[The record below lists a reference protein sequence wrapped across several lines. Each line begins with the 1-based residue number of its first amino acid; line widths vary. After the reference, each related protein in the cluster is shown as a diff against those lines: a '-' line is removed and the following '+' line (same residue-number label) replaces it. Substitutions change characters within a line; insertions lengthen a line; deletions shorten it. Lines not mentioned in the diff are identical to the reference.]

1 MRYIT
6 TTDMKDEVVDWT
18 NIDKSDFSLT
28 YDMCEKND
36 YGGFDNTVFMDI
48 LRSQEIKEPLAIVI
62 YTHTGSKQIK
72 IYSFEV
78 NKKYRKT
85 SIGRKLINGYCSRY
99 DLVELSTF
107 PETKIFYEKCLLH
120 EEGDGH
126 MVWRR
131 GEKR

>member
-6 TTDMKDEVVDWT
+6 TVDMKDEVVDWT

-36 YGGFDNTVFMDI
+36 YGSFDNTVFMDI

-62 YTHTGSKQIK
+62 YTHTGSKHIK

-85 SIGRKLINGYCSRY
+85 SIGRKLITVTVQ
-99 DLVELSTF
+99 DM
-107 PETKIFYEKCLLH
+107 I
-120 EEGDGH
+120 
-126 MVWRR
+126 W
-131 GEKR
+131 